1 MELMETSLERL
12 LYNEYG
18 KPLPVALV
26 LHIGIQIARA
36 LSYLHPTI
44 LHRDLK
50 PANVLISQ
58 PDSDKP
64 VAKLAAPYM
73 APETFDALNRTVTD
87 RSDIYS
93 LGVILWE
100 MLAGTRPWEGETMV
114 RIAFSITIGCSSLPL
129 DAIPPHRCP
138 PKLRALIWSCWES
151 DPARRP
157 AAAEVVKAL
166 ALIQEPPHYCVQQQN
181 CLTHGWMDGPPPP
194 PPPPLQCVLL
204 IQVHNDDGVDTVDGA
219 AQPGGST
226 QSPADAARAA
236 ALAIRQKE
244 VQEAMRNDTHK
255 KVEAVSVDVV
265 KLHATLA
272 ETVANQADVNGKV
285 TSALEDLRATVLRLE
300 TFMMAEKAKGNANDP
315 RLNRLKDI
323 AIHCLKSPLAALGK
337 DKVAATVVELAAAES
352 INPPTSVEKVLAHWA
367 EIEDDATY
375 KAVTSGAGASN
386 ANTPLKTPRQGEGDK
401 SQGGM
406 ASFKKP
412 RTDGKGD
419 SKLAPNQCR
428 ICRAFK
434 KPSETWSDHK
444 AECIKNQR
452 SALDKKMAHLARL
465 ENQMEE

>member
-1 MELMETSLERL
+1 M
-12 LYNEYG
+12 
-18 KPLPVALV
+18 
-26 LHIGIQIARA
+26 
-36 LSYLHPTI
+36 
-44 LHRDLK
+44 
-50 PANVLISQ
+50 
-58 PDSDKP
+58 
-64 VAKLAAPYM
+64 
-73 APETFDALNRTVTD
+73 
-87 RSDIYS
+87 
-93 LGVILWE
+93 
-100 MLAGTRPWEGETMV
+100 TMV
-114 RIAFSITIGCSSLPL
+114 
-129 DAIPPHRCP
+129 
-138 PKLRALIWSCWES
+138 
-151 DPARRP
+151 
-157 AAAEVVKAL
+157 
-166 ALIQEPPHYCVQQQN
+166 
-181 CLTHGWMDGPPPP
+181 
-194 PPPPLQCVLL
+194 
-204 IQVHNDDGVDTVDGA
+204 VDTVDGA

-300 TFMMAEKAKGNANDP
+300 TFMMAEKTKGNANDP
-315 RLNRLKDI
+315 RLKRLKDI
-323 AIHCLKSPLAALGK
+323 AIQCLKSPLAALGK

-352 INPPTSVEKVLAHWA
+352 INPPTSVEEVLAHWA

-401 SQGGM
+401 SQGGT

-434 KPSETWSDHK
+434 KPSETWADHK
-444 AECIKNQR
+444 AECLKNQR
-452 SALDKKMAHLARL
+452 SVLDKKMAHLARL